1 MQEAFA
7 KDTHICDNKDNEPF
21 PPLKLPAF
29 ELCCGLKY
37 LLSVVLL

>member
-21 PPLKLPAF
+21 PLKLPAF
-29 ELCCGLKY
+29 ELCCGFKY